1 MFSPAH
7 IYNKKESKVKLPKV
21 DLFNKKNWIGI
32 AVLIVIL
39 FAVMQSCSGKKEP
52 AKPESSSE
60 SSETVTAPAVP
71 ESSATAERPPA
82 EPAAPSVPTVPVT
95 PVAIHVPPSVQEL
108 ISALGDKN
116 GAVAK
121 EAAVRLINLAAVAE
135 LTDAFVLGDSKMK
148 ERVLWCLRQMNE
160 PVRVFFSEV
169 RSKPMEFHP
178 RVKVAVE
185 EITMALSGSFYQPA
199 TSQPPADQSLTDE
212 TEKKILLLQLENQL
226 KDKRREL
233 QGLRAKMLQAARAA
247 HTTWVSPGYYWSRQ
261 ARSLAIQRQYAAE
274 CISLKANIAEA
285 EGVISLLSD
294 EINNL
299 REEIEILSM

>member
-1 MFSPAH
+1 M
-7 IYNKKESKVKLPKV
+7 
-21 DLFNKKNWIGI
+21 
-32 AVLIVIL
+32 LIVIL

-71 ESSATAERPPA
+71 ESYATAERPPA
-82 EPAAPSVPTVPVT
+82 EEPAASSASTVPVA
-95 PVAIHVPPSVQEL
+95 PVAIRVPPSTQEL
-108 ISALGDKN
+108 ILALGDSN

-121 EAAVRLINLAAVAE
+121 EAAVQLINLAAVSE
-135 LTDAFVLGDSKMK
+135 LTDAFATGNSKMK

-169 RSKPMEFHP
+169 RSKPMDFHP

-185 EITMALSGSFYQPA
+185 EISTALSGGFYQSTIGPV
-199 TSQPPADQSLTDE
+199 DE
-212 TEKKILLLQLENQL
+212 PTENSIEKRVLLLRLENQL
-226 KDKRREL
+226 KEERTTLAEL
-233 QGLRAKMLQAARAA
+233 RSKMLQAARNA
-247 HTTWVSPGYYWSRQ
+247 HTSWVSPGYYWNRQ
-261 ARSLAIQRQYAAE
+261 AKSITVRRQYAME
-274 CISLKANIAEA
+274 CISLKTQITET

-299 REEIEILSM
+299 REEIEILSIM